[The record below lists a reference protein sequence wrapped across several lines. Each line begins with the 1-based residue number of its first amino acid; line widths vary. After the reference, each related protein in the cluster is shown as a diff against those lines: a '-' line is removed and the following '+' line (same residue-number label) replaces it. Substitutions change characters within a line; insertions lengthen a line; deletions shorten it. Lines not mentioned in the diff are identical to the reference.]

1 LKRVAEIIS
10 AANIE
15 PMPLSQPPKELNMI
29 ANAFRHVLPIIVGV
43 ALSFGVVATQAAKG
57 GHGTTPAPTSN
68 TNTKV
73 KPALQTCGAGQ
84 RCTGMP
90 YNKPSFVI
98 FG

>member
-1 LKRVAEIIS
+1 MRNLTTR
-10 AANIE
+10 
-15 PMPLSQPPKELNMI
+15 LSLLT
-29 ANAFRHVLPIIVGV
+29 FTVRHVLPIIVGV
-43 ALSFGVVATQAAKG
+43 ALSFGVVAAQAAKG
-57 GHGTTPAPTSN
+57 ANGTTPDSASN

-73 KPALQTCGAGQ
+73 RPALDTCGAGQ